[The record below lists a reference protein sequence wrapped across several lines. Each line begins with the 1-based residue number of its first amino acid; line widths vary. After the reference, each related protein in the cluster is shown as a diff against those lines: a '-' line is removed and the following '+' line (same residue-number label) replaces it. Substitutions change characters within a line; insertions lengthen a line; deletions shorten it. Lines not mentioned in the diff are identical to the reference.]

1 MLKIKDNVNLKILEN
16 FGFVDYNEMC
26 YAKEI
31 YTSKDYTNCSL
42 EILVYKKDT
51 QYAKKHSIHLFLYIE
66 FEEISFV
73 DDLIAFDVL
82 FDLIEAGFIEKV
94 EDK

>member
-1 MLKIKDNVNLKILEN
+1 MLKIKDNVKLEWLKN
-16 FGFVDYNEMC
+16 FGFEDYNETC

-31 YTSKDYTNCSL
+31 YVSKDYNNCTL

-51 QYAKKHSIHLFLYIE
+51 TYAKKNTIHLFLCIA

-82 FDLIEAGFIEKV
+82 FDLFEAGFIEKV
-94 EDK
+94 EE